1 MTAELVTA
9 PTQMWDL
16 FAPGT
21 MLGRNELLATIGEG
35 GMARVILARQR
46 GPMGFEKVVV
56 VKVIHPRMSDD
67 ASAIGMLLDEA
78 RVAAQLAH
86 QNVVHTYELG
96 EAHGTFYIVMEYLA
110 GESLQR
116 VLKTATLGAALDPRM
131 TARVIADAAA
141 GLHAAHELT
150 DLQGRN
156 VGLIHRD
163 VSLGNIIVLYN
174 GNVKVVDFG
183 IAKTHDRVTSTTA
196 QGQLKGKYA
205 YMSPEQIRNEPI
217 DRRSDVFSLGVV
229 LWECLA
235 LRRLF
240 HADNV
245 PATLMKILTAER
257 VAPSHHRPEV
267 PAALDAIC
275 LRALAVNPGDRFQ
288 TALEMQ
294 RALEDAIW
302 QSRCDSTDVQMYM
315 TAVFGDRIRKRQAL
329 LASCNTQHAFELEPR
344 DATFDDTSGLL
355 RTPSAP
361 VIPLPPPQ
369 LPPLAMPP
377 QLAKSLYREPAA
389 PPQRSSKKGLL
400 VALTIIAGVV
410 LGGAVGLELIMT
422 DDDATPI
429 ATAPAATPVAIAPT
443 PPPVVVAKAEHAP
456 PAQSDDPELI
466 PRSKLRPEHLEP
478 VRYEPPVVVEA
489 GSGSSTPTPRA
500 TGAAKDH
507 YKRGTEHYLAGDFA
521 EAEQAY
527 KQALAI
533 DRAYAPA
540 HRGLGFIYQRMGFTV
555 KAIDEL
561 HRYLNLAPSA
571 PDAATV
577 KQRIEQLGGTP

>member
-1 MTAELVTA
+1 MELTSPA
-9 PTQMWDL
+9 TQMWDL

-56 VKVIHPRMSDD
+56 VKVIHPRLSDD
-67 ASAIGMLLDEA
+67 AAAIGMLLDEA

-86 QNVVHTYELG
+86 PNVVHTYELG

-116 VLKTATLGAALDPRM
+116 ILKTASLGAGIDPRM
-131 TARVIADAAA
+131 TARVLADAAA

-150 DLQGRN
+150 DMQGRN
-156 VGLIHRD
+156 MGLIHRD

-174 GNVKVVDFG
+174 GSVKVVDFG

-205 YMSPEQIRNEPI
+205 YMSPEQIRNEPM

-240 HADNV
+240 HSDNV
-245 PATLMKILTAER
+245 PATLLQIVSGER
-257 VAPSHHRPEV
+257 VPPSVYRPEI

-275 LRALAVNPGDRFQ
+275 MNALAIDPAQRFQ
-288 TALEMQ
+288 SAQEMQ
-294 RALEDAIW
+294 RALEDTIW
-302 QSRCDSTDVQMYM
+302 QSRCDSSDVQMYM

-329 LASCNTQHAFELEPR
+329 LASCNTQYAVELEPR
-344 DATFDDTSGLL
+344 DATFDDTSGL
-355 RTPSAP
+355 RTPGI
-361 VIPLPPPQ
+361 VPPPQ
-369 LPPLAMPP
+369 LPPLA
-377 QLAKSLYREPAA
+377 KSLYREPTAPPVAARKSSSKRLLGWLLGIAVMFAGGAFAMNALLADRDAVPVPLPTAA
-389 PPQRSSKKGLL
+389 P
-400 VALTIIAGVV
+400 I
-410 LGGAVGLELIMT
+410 
-422 DDDATPI
+422 
-429 ATAPAATPVAIAPT
+429 AIAIAQPRPA
-443 PPPVVVAKAEHAP
+443 PPVHAPVVVADAADE
-456 PAQSDDPELI
+456 I
-466 PRSKLRPEHLEP
+466 VRSNLRPEHLEP
-478 VRYEPPVVVEA
+478 VRYVEPVAA
-489 GSGSSTPTPRA
+489 GSATPTPPVAPVRNP
-500 TGAAKDH
+500 AAVKEH
-507 YKRGTEHYLAGDFA
+507 YTRGMEQYLAGNFA
-521 EAEQAY
+521 QAEQAY
-527 KQALAI
+527 KQALAL
-533 DRAYAPA
+533 DHGYAPA

-561 HRYLNLAPSA
+561 RRYLNLVPNA